1 MSRSRGSVLLITL
14 ASGLVLLTLSLLCMH
29 YLWRNAQRESEY
41 VRRAQVRN
49 VVYGEM
55 AKLMDADPDG
65 AMTDSQNVGVLHPGG
80 VPLTLNKEVRYIGNN
95 FFRICEVGAK
105 AGDYSFTMNQIS
117 FLPSAKVQERAGNEV
132 FTASNN
138 FSTTTKR
145 YLPAES
151 SSGTHF
157 NRIEDEHLGEFKG
170 ECREYETSDMNTFQR
185 LGFGSNIYYCSGNFT
200 LPGKTFTGSA
210 MFIVNGNLTISAGAE
225 FSDRTVF
232 WVEPGSVT
240 INKNVKMADAF
251 IMSEGTITV
260 ATGCD
265 LTGHFRSNNS
275 VNISGSG
282 SFHSRADAGRPFHS
296 VAYVWD

>member
-41 VRRAQVRN
+41 VRWAQVRN

-55 AKLMDADPDG
+55 AKLIDADPDR
-65 AMTDSQNVGVLHPGG
+65 AMSDSQNVGVLHPGG
-80 VPLTLNKEVRYIGNN
+80 VPLTLTKEVRFTGDTV
-95 FFRICEVGAK
+95 FRICEVGAK
-105 AGDYSFTMNQIS
+105 AGDYGFTMNQMT
-117 FLPSAKVQERAGNEV
+117 FTPSAKVQERAGKEI
-132 FTASNN
+132 FTASNP
-138 FSTTTKR
+138 FSTTSKK
-145 YLPAES
+145 YIPAES

-157 NRIEDEHLGEFKG
+157 
-170 ECREYETSDMNTFQR
+170 TTMNTFDWDDDYRRYESQNMQTFRR
-185 LGFGSNIYYCSGNFT
+185 LGFESKIYVCNGN
-200 LPGKTFTGSA
+200 LTFPKDKFCGDG
-210 MFIVNGNLTISAGAE
+210 MFIVNGTLTFSEGAE
-225 FSDRTVF
+225 FTGRTVF
-232 WVEPGSVT
+232 LVQVGGSVT
-240 INKNVKMADAF
+240 ISRNVKMADAF
-251 IMSEGTITV
+251 ILSSGTITV
-260 ATGCD
+260 AAGCD